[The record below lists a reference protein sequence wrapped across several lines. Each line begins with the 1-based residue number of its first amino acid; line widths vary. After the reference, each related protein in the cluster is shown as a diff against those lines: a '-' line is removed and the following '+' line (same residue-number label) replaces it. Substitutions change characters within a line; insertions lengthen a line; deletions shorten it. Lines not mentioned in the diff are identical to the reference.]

1 MRKSIAIA
9 ITWAAVSLPAVAFD
23 AGGFALQQHQH
34 QLLQQQTAPNNS
46 EESDGAGA
54 GVGAETYDSLRTRY
68 MKQLQPEY
76 EMRVRRDGPEAA
88 QAWLKREAGRL
99 GREAAGILQS
109 Q

>member
-54 GVGAETYDSLRTRY
+54 GRAETYDSLRTRF
-68 MKQLQPEY
+68 MNQLRPEY

-88 QAWLKREAGRL
+88 LIWLKKEAGRL
-99 GREAAGILQS
+99 GRAAARILQS